1 MRTKILK
8 FIAVLSMVLLAFNG
22 CKKDEGEEPNPT
34 PQPKT
39 PENVVVFDKEVVE
52 KKIDTITNDGML
64 VFSSLSEKEKPKVG
78 DIICSGVA
86 QGAPQGFLYKVK
98 DIQEKN
104 GKTTIITEKAYL
116 EDAIGDGEF
125 EQNIIISAR
134 DVQAIYNSKGEQVE
148 NQIKLPPLNS
158 STERPYDVQAYDT
171 KLESSVKFEI
181 DTELEKNWKLKG
193 SVEAGINL
201 EFKIKTK
208 NFSLKELSLIVNP
221 ELKGELKTSI
231 EAKKALLDKD
241 FKIGTVKLAPTTFFA
256 GIIPIVITPK
266 LEIFFHVDIEGKVE
280 LSAKVLELKA
290 SPKFGPVYDNG
301 EWSFL
306 GMNKGDNKNLIEAS
320 VFKEMKLGLSGELK
334 AGLRTMADYTFY
346 NSDTGV
352 SIGVGFYGKLKSE
365 LPLTYEPDKQ
375 GVEAVKFDPKIT
387 LSAGVEAVYKLELN
401 IFKLKS
407 QLKGTKE
414 FLNWQIFEHHI
425 FPKFSDLVTSLDP
438 QGNKVVACKVER
450 MPSELLWG
458 VSQHGFCW
466 TNQNRKPTIEDAHSE
481 LGELA
486 GTILDLDAYEMKV
499 KLPTLL
505 PNSTYSIRPYYTF
518 WGGTYYGSELT
529 FNTEQPKEFNLSVS
543 TLNLK
548 KGENSTVKITSGNGT
563 YVVSSSNK
571 TVATASVSDTN
582 KKEIVIVAHNKG
594 IATIIVED
602 NVSKIKK
609 EIKVTVT
616 EADNNLVLSANS
628 ITLKEGEHKVVNITS
643 GSGVYIVKSNNESV
657 VLANEVKAGVIGI
670 IAKGAGNATV
680 IVKDKATKQQKTIEV
695 TVTKAHPSLVVTSKT
710 AELMVG
716 GQYRINI
723 TSGSGKYSVSSQNSH
738 IATASLSGN
747 AIDIVG
753 KSKGNTTVL
762 LEDKESKETV
772 SIAVKVSPKE
782 DDTRV
787 PEGVIIKDG
796 ILVKWPCDKIPTNR
810 HVTIPNSVTS
820 IGVEAFAG
828 CSNLSSIT
836 IPNSVTSI
844 GEGAFSGC
852 SILSSIVIPNSVT
865 SIGKFAFYYC
875 TSLKSI
881 TIPNSVT
888 SIGKQAF
895 SRCYSLSSIV
905 IPNSVTSIGKEAFLD
920 CYSLQE
926 IICKATTP
934 PETDITLGYSGK
946 LIVPNGTKEFY
957 QQATGWKNCSPIVEE
972 ENKKVDINEGLIA
985 YYPFNGNAN
994 DYSGNGNN
1002 GTVYGAQLTSDKN
1015 GKHNAAYTFDGV
1027 NDFIKVPT
1035 STSLENFDK
1044 EITINAWINI
1054 NKWFNSG
1061 SVGYF
1066 PILEKSDESSI
1077 GGLMNLHINTS
1088 TGIQSIYRGNIAYN
1102 NYKIPLNQWV
1112 YVSFVCKN
1120 NTAYFYIDGNLIG
1133 KKQMNG
1139 NYSYKKN
1146 SPLIIGK
1153 DIPGLVEYAN
1163 GKIDEIRIYNRALSD
1178 SEIKFLYQNSL

>member
-8 FIAVLSMVLLAFNG
+8 FISVLSMVLLAVNG

-39 PENVVVFDKEVVE
+39 PENVVVFDKEVIE
-52 KKIDTITNDGML
+52 KKIDTITNDGTL

-171 KLESSVKFEI
+171 KLESSIKFEI
-181 DTELEKNWKLKG
+181 DTELEKNLKLKG
-193 SVEAGINL
+193 SVEAGISL
-201 EFKIKTK
+201 DFKIKIG
-208 NFSLKELSLIVNP
+208 FLKVEELALIVNP
-221 ELKGELKTSI
+221 QIKGEIKVAWSKKLKGKEEGKNYELGVI
-231 EAKKALLDKD
+231 
-241 FKIGTVKLAPTTFFA
+241 KLAPITVPIS
-256 GIIPIVITPK
+256 GIPVVITPK
-266 LEIFFHVDIEGKVE
+266 IIIILHVDIEGKIE
-280 LSAKVLELKA
+280 LSGKILSVEA
-290 SPKFGPVYDNG
+290 SPKFGPVYKNG
-301 EWSFL
+301 HWSFL
-306 GMNKGDNKNLIEAS
+306 GMNEGDNKDLIN
-320 VFKEMKLGLSGELK
+320 VDFFKEVKFGLSGELK
-334 AGLRTMADYTFY
+334 IGPRIIADYTFY
-346 NSDTGV
+346 NSDTGAGLG
-352 SIGVGFYGKLKSE
+352 IGFYGKLKSD
-365 LPLTYEPDKQ
+365 L
-375 GVEAVKFDPKIT
+375 AVKVEPSFEQIKDLEFDPKIT
-387 LSAGVEAVYKLELN
+387 LSAGIEAIYKTELN
-401 IFKLKS
+401 IFRFKAELEGS
-407 QLKGTKE
+407 KE
-414 FLNWQIFEHHI
+414 FLKWQIAEHHI
-425 FPKFSDLVTSLDP
+425 FPKFSELVTSLDP
-438 QGNKVVACKVER
+438 EGNKVVACKVER
-450 MPSELLWG
+450 MPSRLLWS

-609 EIKVTVT
+609 EIKVIVT

-695 TVTKAHPSLVVTSKT
+695 TVTKETK
-710 AELMVG
+710 ENN
-716 GQYRINI
+716 YNI
-723 TSGSGKYSVSSQNSH
+723 PEDVIIENG
-738 IATASLSGN
+738 
-747 AIDIVG
+747 
-753 KSKGNTTVL
+753 VL
-762 LEDKESKETV
+762 KKWPDS
-772 SIAVKVSPKE
+772 A
-782 DDTRV
+782 V
-787 PEGVIIKDG
+787 PENGHITIPNGVTRID
-796 ILVKWPCDKIPTNR
+796 NR
-810 HVTIPNSVTS
+810 VFWNNKKLKTISMPNTLTSIGLGAFSGCHSLQSLTIPNSVTS
-820 IGVEAFAG
+820 IEEEAFYS
-828 CSNLSSIT
+828 CISLKTVTIPSSIT
-836 IPNSVTSI
+836 IIERKVFETCTALVSVNIPNTVTNIKYKAFHYCPSLVSVTIPSSVKMI
-844 GEGAFSGC
+844 EEDAFGSC
-852 SILSSIVIPNSVT
+852 SKLSTVIS
-865 SIGKFAFYYC
+865 
-875 TSLKSI
+875 KSPSPTNI
-881 TIPNSVT
+881 KN
-888 SIGKQAF
+888 F
-895 SRCYSLSSIV
+895 
-905 IPNSVTSIGKEAFLD
+905 
-920 CYSLQE
+920 
-926 IICKATTP
+926 
-934 PETDITLGYSGK
+934 GYSGK
-946 LIVPNGTKEFY
+946 LIVPNGTKELY

-1015 GKHNAAYTFDGV
+1015 GKHNAAYTFNGV

-1044 EITINAWINI
+1044 EITISAWINI

>member
-39 PENVVVFDKEVVE
+39 PENVVVFDKEVIE
-52 KKIDTITNDGML
+52 KKIDTITNDGTL

-171 KLESSVKFEI
+171 KLESSIKFEI
-181 DTELEKNWKLKG
+181 DTELEKNLKLKG
-193 SVEAGINL
+193 SVEAGISL
-201 EFKIKTK
+201 DFKIKIG
-208 NFSLKELSLIVNP
+208 FLKVEELALIVNP
-221 ELKGELKTSI
+221 QIKGEIKVAWSKKLKGKEEGKNYELGVI
-231 EAKKALLDKD
+231 
-241 FKIGTVKLAPTTFFA
+241 KLAPITVPIS
-256 GIIPIVITPK
+256 GIPVVITPK
-266 LEIFFHVDIEGKVE
+266 IIIILHVDIEGKIE
-280 LSAKVLELKA
+280 LSGKILSVEA
-290 SPKFGPVYDNG
+290 SPKFGPVYKNG
-301 EWSFL
+301 HWSFL
-306 GMNKGDNKNLIEAS
+306 GMNEGDNKDLIN
-320 VFKEMKLGLSGELK
+320 VDFFKEVKFGLSGELK
-334 AGLRTMADYTFY
+334 IGPRIIADYTFY
-346 NSDTGV
+346 NSDTGAGLG
-352 SIGVGFYGKLKSE
+352 IGFYGKLKSD
-365 LPLTYEPDKQ
+365 L
-375 GVEAVKFDPKIT
+375 AVKVEPSFEQIKDLEFDPKIT
-387 LSAGVEAVYKLELN
+387 LSAGIEAIYKTELN
-401 IFKLKS
+401 IFRFKAELEGS
-407 QLKGTKE
+407 KE
-414 FLNWQIFEHHI
+414 FLKWQIAEHHI
-425 FPKFSDLVTSLDP
+425 FPKFSELVTSLDP
-438 QGNKVVACKVER
+438 EGNKVVACKVER
-450 MPSELLWG
+450 MPSRLLWS

-594 IATIIVED
+594 TATIIVED
-602 NVSKIKK
+602 NVSKTKK

-695 TVTKAHPSLVVTSKT
+695 TVTKETK
-710 AELMVG
+710 ENN
-716 GQYRINI
+716 YNI
-723 TSGSGKYSVSSQNSH
+723 PEDVIIENG
-738 IATASLSGN
+738 
-747 AIDIVG
+747 
-753 KSKGNTTVL
+753 VL
-762 LEDKESKETV
+762 KKWPDS
-772 SIAVKVSPKE
+772 A
-782 DDTRV
+782 V
-787 PEGVIIKDG
+787 PEDGHITIPNGVTRID
-796 ILVKWPCDKIPTNR
+796 NR
-810 HVTIPNSVTS
+810 VFWNNKKLKTISMPNTLTSIGLGAFSGCHSLQSLTIPNSVTS
-820 IGVEAFAG
+820 IEEEAFYS
-828 CSNLSSIT
+828 CISLKTVTIPSSIT
-836 IPNSVTSI
+836 IIERKVFETCTALVSVNIPNTVTNIKYKAFHYCPSLVSVTIPSSVKMI
-844 GEGAFSGC
+844 EEDAFGSC
-852 SILSSIVIPNSVT
+852 SKLSTVIS
-865 SIGKFAFYYC
+865 
-875 TSLKSI
+875 KSPSPTNI
-881 TIPNSVT
+881 KN
-888 SIGKQAF
+888 F
-895 SRCYSLSSIV
+895 
-905 IPNSVTSIGKEAFLD
+905 
-920 CYSLQE
+920 
-926 IICKATTP
+926 
-934 PETDITLGYSGK
+934 GYSGK
-946 LIVPNGTKEFY
+946 LIVPNGTKELY

-1015 GKHNAAYTFDGV
+1015 GKHNAAYTFNGV

-1044 EITINAWINI
+1044 EITISAWINI

>member
-8 FIAVLSMVLLAFNG
+8 LIAVLSMVLLAFNG

-39 PENVVVFDKEVVE
+39 PENVVVFDKEVIE
-52 KKIDTITNDGML
+52 KKIDTITNDGTL

-171 KLESSVKFEI
+171 KLESSIKFEI
-181 DTELEKNWKLKG
+181 DTELEKNLKLKG
-193 SVEAGINL
+193 SVEAGISL
-201 EFKIKTK
+201 DFKIKIG
-208 NFSLKELSLIVNP
+208 FLKVEELALIVNP
-221 ELKGELKTSI
+221 QIKGEIKVAWSKKLKGKEEGKNYELGVI
-231 EAKKALLDKD
+231 
-241 FKIGTVKLAPTTFFA
+241 KLAPITVPIS
-256 GIIPIVITPK
+256 GIPVVITPK
-266 LEIFFHVDIEGKVE
+266 IIIILHVDIEGKIE
-280 LSAKVLELKA
+280 LSGKILSVEA
-290 SPKFGPVYDNG
+290 SPKFGPVYKNG
-301 EWSFL
+301 HWSFL
-306 GMNKGDNKNLIEAS
+306 GMNEGDNKDLIN
-320 VFKEMKLGLSGELK
+320 VDFFKEVKFGLSGELK
-334 AGLRTMADYTFY
+334 IGPRIIADYTFY
-346 NSDTGV
+346 NSDTGAGLG
-352 SIGVGFYGKLKSE
+352 IGFYGKLKSD
-365 LPLTYEPDKQ
+365 L
-375 GVEAVKFDPKIT
+375 AVKVEPSFEQIKDLEFDPKIT
-387 LSAGVEAVYKLELN
+387 LSAGIEAIYKTELN
-401 IFKLKS
+401 IFRFKAELEGS
-407 QLKGTKE
+407 KE
-414 FLNWQIFEHHI
+414 FLKWQIAEHHI
-425 FPKFSDLVTSLDP
+425 FPKFSELVTSLDP
-438 QGNKVVACKVER
+438 EGNKVVACKVER
-450 MPSELLWG
+450 MPSRLLWS

-594 IATIIVED
+594 TATIIVED
-602 NVSKIKK
+602 NVSKTKK
-609 EIKVTVT
+609 EIKVIVT

-695 TVTKAHPSLVVTSKT
+695 TVTKETK
-710 AELMVG
+710 ENN
-716 GQYRINI
+716 YNI
-723 TSGSGKYSVSSQNSH
+723 PEDVIIENG
-738 IATASLSGN
+738 
-747 AIDIVG
+747 
-753 KSKGNTTVL
+753 VL
-762 LEDKESKETV
+762 KKWPDS
-772 SIAVKVSPKE
+772 A
-782 DDTRV
+782 V
-787 PEGVIIKDG
+787 PENGHITIPNGVTRID
-796 ILVKWPCDKIPTNR
+796 NR
-810 HVTIPNSVTS
+810 VFWNNKKLKTISMPNTLTSIGLGAFSGCHSLQSLTIPNSVTS
-820 IGVEAFAG
+820 IEEEAFYS
-828 CSNLSSIT
+828 CISLKTVTIPSSIT
-836 IPNSVTSI
+836 IIERKVFETCTALVSVNIPNTVTNIKYKAFHYCPSLVSVTIPSSVKMI
-844 GEGAFSGC
+844 EEDAFGSC
-852 SILSSIVIPNSVT
+852 SKLSTVIS
-865 SIGKFAFYYC
+865 
-875 TSLKSI
+875 KSPSPTNI
-881 TIPNSVT
+881 KN
-888 SIGKQAF
+888 F
-895 SRCYSLSSIV
+895 
-905 IPNSVTSIGKEAFLD
+905 
-920 CYSLQE
+920 
-926 IICKATTP
+926 
-934 PETDITLGYSGK
+934 GYSGK
-946 LIVPNGTKEFY
+946 LIVPNGTKELY

-1015 GKHNAAYTFDGV
+1015 GKHNAAYTFNGV

-1044 EITINAWINI
+1044 EITISAWINI

>member
-1 MRTKILK
+1 MRTKFLK

-22 CKKDEGEEPNPT
+22 CKKDEGEEPAPT

-52 KKIDTITNDGML
+52 KKIDTITNNGTL

-116 EDAIGDGEF
+116 EEAIGDGEF
-125 EQNIIISAR
+125 EQTIVISAR
-134 DVQAIYNSKGEQVE
+134 DVQAIYNSKGEEVE
-148 NQIKLPPLNS
+148 NLIKISPLNTS
-158 STERPYDVQAYDT
+158 RQRPPYDVQAYDT
-171 KLESSVKFEI
+171 KLESSIKFEI
-181 DTELEKNWKLKG
+181 DTELEKNLKLKG
-193 SVEAGINL
+193 SVEAGISL
-201 EFKIKTK
+201 DFKIKIG
-208 NFSLKELSLIVNP
+208 FLKVEELALIVNP
-221 ELKGELKTSI
+221 QIKGEIKVAWSKKLKGKEEGKNYELGVI
-231 EAKKALLDKD
+231 
-241 FKIGTVKLAPTTFFA
+241 KLAPITVPIS
-256 GIIPIVITPK
+256 GIPVVITPK
-266 LEIFFHVDIEGKVE
+266 IIIILHVDIEGKIE
-280 LSAKVLELKA
+280 LSGKILSVEA
-290 SPKFGPVYDNG
+290 SPKFGPVYKNG
-301 EWSFL
+301 HWSFL
-306 GMNKGDNKNLIEAS
+306 GMNEGDNKDLIN
-320 VFKEMKLGLSGELK
+320 VDFFKEVKFGLSGELK
-334 AGLRTMADYTFY
+334 IGPRIIADYTFY
-346 NSDTGV
+346 NSDTGAGLG
-352 SIGVGFYGKLKSE
+352 IGFYGKLKSD
-365 LPLTYEPDKQ
+365 L
-375 GVEAVKFDPKIT
+375 AVKVEPSFEQIKDLEFDPKIT
-387 LSAGVEAVYKLELN
+387 LSAGIEAIYKTELN
-401 IFKLKS
+401 IFRFKAELEGS
-407 QLKGTKE
+407 KE
-414 FLNWQIFEHHI
+414 FLKWQIAEHHI
-425 FPKFSDLVTSLDP
+425 FPKFSELVTSLDP
-438 QGNKVVACKVER
+438 EGNKVVACKVER
-450 MPSELLWG
+450 MPSRLLWS

-582 KKEIVIVAHNKG
+582 EKEIVIVAHNKG
-594 IATIIVED
+594 TATIIVED
-602 NVSKIKK
+602 NVSKTKK

-782 DDTRV
+782 ENTEV

-796 ILVKWPCDKIPTNR
+796 ILVKWPCDKIPTNG

-820 IGVEAFAG
+820 IGSSAFWNCDSLTSITIPNSVTSIGWYAFYQCSSLSSIVIPNSVTNIEKEAFYGCSSLSSITIPNSVKTIGDGAFERCKSLTSITIPNSVRYIGKSAFAG
-828 CSNLSSIT
+828 CSSLSSIT

-844 GEGAFSGC
+844 GDETFYKC
-852 SILSSIVIPNSVT
+852 SSLS
-865 SIGKFAFYYC
+865 
-875 TSLKSI
+875 SI

-888 SIGKQAF
+888 SIGSYAF
-895 SRCYSLSSIV
+895 SYC
-905 IPNSVTSIGKEAFLD
+905 N
-920 CYSLQE
+920 SLQE

-934 PETDITLGYSGK
+934 PETNISLGYNKK
-946 LIVPNGTKEFY
+946 LIVPKGTKHLYENAY
-957 QQATGWKNCSPIVEE
+957 LWKYCSPIVEE
-972 ENKKVDINEGLIA
+972 
-985 YYPFNGNAN
+985 
-994 DYSGNGNN
+994 
-1002 GTVYGAQLTSDKN
+1002 
-1015 GKHNAAYTFDGV
+1015 
-1027 NDFIKVPT
+1027 
-1035 STSLENFDK
+1035 
-1044 EITINAWINI
+1044 
-1054 NKWFNSG
+1054 
-1061 SVGYF
+1061 
-1066 PILEKSDESSI
+1066 
-1077 GGLMNLHINTS
+1077 
-1088 TGIQSIYRGNIAYN
+1088 
-1102 NYKIPLNQWV
+1102 
-1112 YVSFVCKN
+1112 
-1120 NTAYFYIDGNLIG
+1120 
-1133 KKQMNG
+1133 
-1139 NYSYKKN
+1139 
-1146 SPLIIGK
+1146 
-1153 DIPGLVEYAN
+1153 
-1163 GKIDEIRIYNRALSD
+1163 
-1178 SEIKFLYQNSL
+1178 

>member
-1 MRTKILK
+1 MRTKFLK

-22 CKKDEGEEPNPT
+22 CKKDEGEEPAPT

-52 KKIDTITNDGML
+52 KKIDTITNNGTL

-116 EDAIGDGEF
+116 EEAIGDGEF
-125 EQNIIISAR
+125 EQTIVISAR
-134 DVQAIYNSKGEQVE
+134 DVQAIYNSKGEEVE
-148 NQIKLPPLNS
+148 NLIKISPLNTS
-158 STERPYDVQAYDT
+158 RQRPPYDVQAYDT
-171 KLESSVKFEI
+171 KLESSIKFEI
-181 DTELEKNWKLKG
+181 DTELEKNLKLKG
-193 SVEAGINL
+193 SVEAGISL
-201 EFKIKTK
+201 DFKIKIG
-208 NFSLKELSLIVNP
+208 FLKVEELALIVNP
-221 ELKGELKTSI
+221 QIKGEIKVAWSKKLKGKEEGKNYELGVI
-231 EAKKALLDKD
+231 
-241 FKIGTVKLAPTTFFA
+241 KLAPITVPIS
-256 GIIPIVITPK
+256 GIPVVITPK
-266 LEIFFHVDIEGKVE
+266 IIIILHVDIEGKIE
-280 LSAKVLELKA
+280 LSGKILSVEA
-290 SPKFGPVYDNG
+290 SPKFGPVYKNG
-301 EWSFL
+301 HWSFL
-306 GMNKGDNKNLIEAS
+306 GMNEGDNKDLIN
-320 VFKEMKLGLSGELK
+320 VDFFKEVKFGLSGELK
-334 AGLRTMADYTFY
+334 IGPRIIADYTFY
-346 NSDTGV
+346 NSDTGAGLG
-352 SIGVGFYGKLKSE
+352 IGFYGKLKSD
-365 LPLTYEPDKQ
+365 L
-375 GVEAVKFDPKIT
+375 AVKVEPSFEQIKDLEFDPKIT
-387 LSAGVEAVYKLELN
+387 LSAGIEAIYKTELN
-401 IFKLKS
+401 IFRFKAELEGS
-407 QLKGTKE
+407 KE
-414 FLNWQIFEHHI
+414 FLKWQIAEHHI
-425 FPKFSDLVTSLDP
+425 FPKFSELVTSLDP
-438 QGNKVVACKVER
+438 EGNKVVACKVER
-450 MPSELLWG
+450 MPSRLLWS

-582 KKEIVIVAHNKG
+582 EKEIVIVAHNKG
-594 IATIIVED
+594 TATIIVED
-602 NVSKIKK
+602 NVSKTKK

-782 DDTRV
+782 ENTEV

-796 ILVKWPCDKIPTNR
+796 ILVKWPCDKIPTNG

-820 IGVEAFAG
+820 IGSSAFWNCDSLTSITIPNSVTSIGWYAFLGCSSLKSITIPNSVTSIGWYAFYQCSSLSSIVIPNSVTNIEKEAFYGCSSLSSITIPNSVKTIGDGAFERCKSLTSITIPNSVRYIGKSAFAG
-828 CSNLSSIT
+828 CSSLSSITIPNSVTSIGKGAFLGCKSLSSIVIPNSVTSIGNGAFYECSKLSSIT

-844 GEGAFSGC
+844 GEGAFLGC
-852 SILSSIVIPNSVT
+852 
-865 SIGKFAFYYC
+865 K
-875 TSLKSI
+875 
-881 TIPNSVT
+881 
-888 SIGKQAF
+888 
-895 SRCYSLSSIV
+895 SLSSIV
-905 IPNSVTSIGKEAFLD
+905 IPNSVTSIGKGAFYECSSLSSITIPNSVTSIGD
-920 CYSLQE
+920 ETFYKCSSLSSITIPNSVTSIGFQAFYECSKLSSITIPNSVTSIGSYAFSYCNSLQE

-934 PETDITLGYSGK
+934 PETNISLGYNKK
-946 LIVPNGTKEFY
+946 LIVPKGTKHLYENAY
-957 QQATGWKNCSPIVEE
+957 LWKYCSPIVEE
-972 ENKKVDINEGLIA
+972 
-985 YYPFNGNAN
+985 
-994 DYSGNGNN
+994 
-1002 GTVYGAQLTSDKN
+1002 
-1015 GKHNAAYTFDGV
+1015 
-1027 NDFIKVPT
+1027 
-1035 STSLENFDK
+1035 
-1044 EITINAWINI
+1044 
-1054 NKWFNSG
+1054 
-1061 SVGYF
+1061 
-1066 PILEKSDESSI
+1066 
-1077 GGLMNLHINTS
+1077 
-1088 TGIQSIYRGNIAYN
+1088 
-1102 NYKIPLNQWV
+1102 
-1112 YVSFVCKN
+1112 
-1120 NTAYFYIDGNLIG
+1120 
-1133 KKQMNG
+1133 
-1139 NYSYKKN
+1139 
-1146 SPLIIGK
+1146 
-1153 DIPGLVEYAN
+1153 
-1163 GKIDEIRIYNRALSD
+1163 
-1178 SEIKFLYQNSL
+1178 